1 MTITLTREEAQQV
14 LDALADAAGCV
25 QENYQPG
32 HMGHGWGKEIETL
45 RARLEQPECV
55 CGEPDTAGV
64 HRQDGPCYQQP
75 DSELKLISTGV
86 THIYSTGAPDA
97 IQYDKDGNEM
107 AHWKFRSFLPA
118 PEPEPVGWIYED
130 DEGRMMFSQMPT
142 SALFWEPVYRNQIK
156 GKPISSRTHTPE
168 DIKKIQE
175 RWEETVAG
183 GLVRF
188 RDSWVG
194 LTDEEILA
202 FVVHKEDR
210 SLLRFARAIE
220 EALREKNS

>member
-14 LDALADAAGCV
+14 LDALNRSD
-25 QENYQPG
+25 YL
-32 HMGHGWGKEIETL
+32 GWQVNIPITKML
-45 RARLEQPECV
+45 RARL
-55 CGEPDTAGV
+55 
-64 HRQDGPCYQQP
+64 
-75 DSELKLISTGV
+75 S
-86 THIYSTGAPDA
+86 
-97 IQYDKDGNEM
+97 
-107 AHWKFRSFLPA
+107 A

-130 DEGRMMFSQMPT
+130 DEGRMMFSQMPQNPP
-142 SALFWEPVYRNQIK
+142 LWEPVYRNQIK
-156 GKPISSRTHTPE
+156 GKPMSSRTHTPE

-175 RWEETVAG
+175 RWEEPVAG